1 MGCFNGAE
9 VCELVGVYILHLLK
23 TVMRKENVGLYR
35 DDGLGILRNSS
46 GPEIERKRKQIIQIF
61 KSCGLNITVKTNLK
75 TADFLDVRLDLVNNT
90 YQPYRK
96 PNSETIYINKQSNH
110 PPNILKE
117 LPKSVN
123 KRIADISCNQDIF
136 DAAKST
142 YEQALRN
149 SGFSEELKYKSKD
162 GEEKTRNEEKR
173 KRRRKII
180 WFNPPF
186 SLSVK
191 TNIGKLFF
199 KIGKLFFKMLKK
211 HFPKANT
218 LSKIFNKNT
227 IKISYSCTRNMKSI
241 ISSHNKQILTPKNK
255 QVGCNCRVK
264 NSCPL
269 DNKCLT
275 SQLIYQADVT
285 NNLDNEYKYY
295 LGLAETTFKER
306 YSNHKSS
313 FKNENSKNSTE
324 LSKYVWSLRENNKK
338 PSIKW
343 KIVKIVYSKATSSFC
358 KLCLTEKLFIL
369 NTLGDDNCLNK
380 KHNLLINATIRINY
394 C

>member
-1 MGCFNGAE
+1 
-9 VCELVGVYILHLLK
+9 
-23 TVMRKENVGLYR
+23 
-35 DDGLGILRNSS
+35 
-46 GPEIERKRKQIIQIF
+46 
-61 KSCGLNITVKTNLK
+61 
-75 TADFLDVRLDLVNNT
+75 
-90 YQPYRK
+90 
-96 PNSETIYINKQSNH
+96 
-110 PPNILKE
+110 
-117 LPKSVN
+117 
-123 KRIADISCNQDIF
+123 
-136 DAAKST
+136 
-142 YEQALRN
+142 
-149 SGFSEELKYKSKD
+149 
-162 GEEKTRNEEKR
+162 
-173 KRRRKII
+173 
-180 WFNPPF
+180 
-186 SLSVK
+186 
-191 TNIGKLFF
+191 
-199 KIGKLFFKMLKK
+199 
-211 HFPKANT
+211 
-218 LSKIFNKNT
+218 
-227 IKISYSCTRNMKSI
+227 MKSI

-269 DNKCLT
+269 DSKCLT

-358 KLCLTEKLFIL
+358 KLCLTEKLLIL

-380 KHNLLINATIRINY
+380 KTEFINKCRHQNKLLLKNVKGSMD
-394 C
+394 